1 MDPATKTLQFS
12 FIVGRELLQFT
23 PPGSWFRRGLRWRRI
38 YSRPS
43 GNVLGAPA
51 ARRTVNPGCTVRATL
66 YSHDCLK
73 ETWVFFVTWTLKMS
87 ICSILNARC
96 IMNIGNCISKITI
109 GFWPRMFKLLQ
120 LLWAENTTGLSN
132 VG

>member
-12 FIVGRELLQFT
+12 FIIGRELLQFT

-66 YSHDCLK
+66 YSYDCLK
-73 ETWVFFVTWTLKMS
+73 NTWVFFVTWTLKIS
-87 ICSILNARC
+87 ISLFLNSRC
-96 IMNIGNCISKITI
+96 IMNIGNCVSKNTV
-109 GFWPRMFKLLQ
+109 GFNQECLNCYNYCELKILLD
-120 LLWAENTTGLSN
+120 
-132 VG
+132 